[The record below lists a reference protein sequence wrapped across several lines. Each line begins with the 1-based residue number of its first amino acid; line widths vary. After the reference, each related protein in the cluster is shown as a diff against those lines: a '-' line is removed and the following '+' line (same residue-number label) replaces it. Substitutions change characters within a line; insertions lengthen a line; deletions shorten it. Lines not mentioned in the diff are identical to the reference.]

1 MFSIFKKR
9 QESVAKL
16 SRKEQSEQVLKAH
29 NIKINYNLPH
39 IEADEE
45 VSIRDGAEIAQRL
58 VLLCVTNLVA
68 FDNITGAKALEFLE
82 ENNILQY
89 ITPDEKTFLENPT
102 PEKRSQES
110 WKCECIWVLA
120 WALNLV
126 DDLEFPDHLCDL
138 NKIAE
143 EDYPISNSND
153 PNNYINRNFTIR
165 SKSEILDAADLY
177 YRMDWAVVD
186 ARLNGL
192 SVEPL
197 NPGVV
202 YERHYA
208 LNWLINYMDQ
218 DWDEVSCDT

>member
-1 MFSIFKKR
+1 MFNIFRKK
-9 QESVAKL
+9 QESVGKP
-16 SRKEQSEQVLKAH
+16 SRKEQSEQILKTH
-29 NIKINYNLPH
+29 NIKVNYNLPH

-45 VSIRDGAEIAQRL
+45 VSIRYGTEIAQRL
-58 VLLCVTNLVA
+58 TVLCVTNLVA
-68 FDNITGAKALEFLE
+68 FDNITGVKALEYLE
-82 ENNILQY
+82 EHNLLKF
-89 ITPDEKTFLENPT
+89 ITPDEKAFLENPT
-102 PEKRSQES
+102 PESRNQES

-120 WALNLV
+120 WSLNFIN
-126 DDLEFPDHLCDL
+126 DLEFPDHLCDL

-143 EDYPISNSND
+143 KDYPISDSSD
-153 PNNYINRNFTIR
+153 PNIYLNKNFTVR
-165 SKSEILDAADLY
+165 SKTELLDAADLY

-192 SVEPL
+192 SIEPL

-218 DWDEVSCDT
+218 EWDDISCDT